1 MSKYLPRQANREPG
15 LMVHTSNASTWE
27 ANTEDYEFEANLGYK
42 VRSCLKNELID

>member
-27 ANTEDYEFEANLGYK
+27 ANTEDYEFEANLGYII
-42 VRSCLKNELID
+42 RAYLKKKK